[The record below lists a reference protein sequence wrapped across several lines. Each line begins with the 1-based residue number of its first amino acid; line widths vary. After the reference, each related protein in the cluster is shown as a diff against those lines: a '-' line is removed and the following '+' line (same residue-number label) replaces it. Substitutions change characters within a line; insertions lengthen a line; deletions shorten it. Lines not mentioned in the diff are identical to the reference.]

1 MNFEKI
7 LEYQRIDQEILA
19 LENEVNKSKERAN
32 LATAKNNI
40 AKSTDIINKLKDEAA
55 ALLASYNTVQERI
68 EKLKKELDE
77 YEGVLDGVQ
86 DVAETDYHIKRVT
99 TIADNISAL
108 EKEIALGSKRID
120 EINERYKK
128 TWDQGVKDTAI
139 FKNAKADYDKLVESF
154 RPQVVEKMATRDALK
169 GDVPEKMFATYMTLR
184 NGKKLPAFVP
194 YDVQKY
200 SGCCPR
206 CGMEV
211 ANDTL
216 AKLKNPGDYAECPNC
231 RRILFI
237 PEN

>member
-1 MNFEKI
+1 MNFKKI

-19 LENEVNKSKERAN
+19 LENEVYKSKERTN
-32 LATAKNNI
+32 LATAKTNI
-40 AKSTDIINKLKDEAA
+40 AKSTEIINKLKDEATT
-55 ALLASYNTVQERI
+55 LLASYNSVQEKI
-68 EKLKKELDE
+68 DELKAELDE

-86 DVAETDYHIKRVT
+86 DIAETDYHIKKVSAIVDR
-99 TIADNISAL
+99 ISAL
-108 EKEIALGSKRID
+108 EKEVALGSKRID
-120 EINERYKK
+120 EINDKYKK
-128 TWDQGVKDTAI
+128 TWDQGVKDTVF
-139 FKNAKADYDKLVESF
+139 FKTAKADYDKLVEDY
-154 RPQVVEKMATRDALK
+154 RPQVVEKVNARDALK
-169 GDVPEKMFATYMTLR
+169 GDIPEKILELYASLR
-184 NGKKLPAFVP
+184 AAKKMPAFVP
-194 YDVQKY
+194 YDQKS

>member
-1 MNFEKI
+1 MNFEKM

-32 LATAKNNI
+32 LALAKNNI
-40 AKSTDIINKLKDEAA
+40 AKSTDIINGLKAEATS
-55 ALLASYNTVQERI
+55 LLASYNAVQEKI
-68 EKLKKELDE
+68 EALKAELDE

-86 DVAETDYHIKRVT
+86 DVAETDYHIRKVSA
-99 TIADNISAL
+99 INDSISAL
-108 EKEIALGSKRID
+108 EKEVALGSKRID
-120 EINERYKK
+120 EINEKYKK
-128 TWDQGVKDTAI
+128 TWDQGVKDTAL
-139 FKNAKADYDKLVESF
+139 FKSAKADYDKLVESF
-154 RPQVVEKMATRDALK
+154 RPQVAEKVAARDALK
-169 GDVPEKMFATYMTLR
+169 GEIPEKMFAAYTSLR

-194 YDVQKY
+194 FDANKS

-216 AKLKNPGDYAECPNC
+216 ARLKSAGDFAECPNC

-237 PEN
+237 PEK

>member
-7 LEYQRIDQEILA
+7 LEYQKIDQEILA

-32 LATAKNNI
+32 LAQAKNNI
-40 AKSTDIINKLKDEAA
+40 AKSTEIINNLKNEAA
-55 ALLASYNTVQERI
+55 SLLASYNSVQEKI
-68 EKLKKELDE
+68 DKLKAELDE

-86 DVAETDYHIKRVT
+86 DVAETDYYIKKVSA
-99 TIADNISAL
+99 ISDGISAL
-108 EKEIALGSKRID
+108 EREVALGSKRID
-120 EINERYKK
+120 DINDKYKK

-139 FKNAKADYDKLVESF
+139 FKTAKAEYDKLVEDY
-154 RPQVVEKMATRDALK
+154 RPQVVEKVNARDALK
-169 GDVPEKMFATYMTLR
+169 GDIPEKMLDVYNSLR
-184 NGKKLPAFVP
+184 NAKKMPAFVP
-194 YDVQKY
+194 YDGKS

-237 PEN
+237 PEK